1 MGKTAAV
8 YAISGLVSGVLVAV
22 PWPALAQ
29 ECPLSTLQPLPET
42 TTAANTLEMS
52 AGAANL
58 DAYGT
63 STLTGGV
70 QLRFEDQLLE
80 TESMRYDHPAR
91 IATIESAVRFRSA
104 MSQIEAESARFDL
117 DNDTATF
124 HQTQFSFS
132 NGGRGGAERLQ
143 LATDRLG
150 LYQVEYTTCD
160 PSDPAWA
167 IRGSEIRINAERG
180 EGVARNMQLRFF
192 DVPVLYLPWFRF
204 PVSEDRQTGLLYPQ
218 MGSSD
223 STGFYLRWPVY
234 LNLHPQADLT
244 LTPEWLDRRGAVIG
258 GEARGLW
265 QAGQASVRTR
275 WLSRDAITGERRYQ
289 WGGELTTRLFDRAR
303 AEMQYDEVSDIDF
316 LRELGLDDSDSST
329 NVLERRLDLSWRPL
343 TAVQVRTRVV
353 NFQILD
359 PDATSAVY
367 TREPE
372 LSALYNPLRDWHGWR
387 PQLGMELVRFA
398 SDGEQTTARYDANAQ
413 LNWEHLARGWEMQ
426 ASGGWRYTRYDA
438 ANASVQ
444 ERDLPSIRAGVGLNL
459 LRSTRSGNVQ
469 TLRPRLDYLYT
480 PYRDQASLPVF
491 DTSLPDFSLDQLRSN
506 NRFSGIDR
514 ISDENTLIPSVESSI
529 LDPVSGIR
537 RARFR
542 LGVQYRLSES
552 SVTLPDETSG
562 RSGASDWLLETDVD
576 AANGIRGRA
585 AGQYNTEESRFDA
598 LSVGGRYLGNAGERL
613 QLAYRFRRDLFEQ
626 IDTLVLWPLGGRWR
640 GAVHWVWA
648 LDENRSQ
655 ETLAGLSYQSCC
667 WGVTAGMRRYVNGT
681 VDDYD
686 TGVFLQLAFRGLG
699 NFGRGFGD
707 IFDRDALS
715 F

>member
-1 MGKTAAV
+1 M
-8 YAISGLVSGVLVAV
+8 
-22 PWPALAQ
+22 
-29 ECPLSTLQPLPET
+29 
-42 TTAANTLEMS
+42 NTLEMA

-70 QLRFEDQLLE
+70 QLRYEDQLLE
-80 TESMRYDHPAR
+80 TESMRYDHPER
-91 IATIESAVRFRSA
+91 IANIESAVRFRNT
-104 MSQIEAESARFDL
+104 MSQIEAGSARIDL
-117 DNDTATF
+117 SNDTAIF
-124 HQTQFSFS
+124 QQTRFSFS
-132 NGGRGGAERLQ
+132 NGGRGGAERLK
-143 LATDRLG
+143 LAPDVLG
-150 LYQVEYTTCD
+150 LYEVEYTTCD

-180 EGVARNMQLRFF
+180 EGVARNMQFRFF

-204 PVSEDRQTGLLYPQ
+204 PVSEDRQSGLLYPQ

-223 STGFYLRWPVY
+223 STGFYLRWPLY

-265 QAGQASVRTR
+265 PAGQASVRTR
-275 WLSRDAITGERRYQ
+275 WLNRDAITGERRYQ
-289 WGGELTTRLFDRAR
+289 WGAELSTRLFDRAR
-303 AEMQYDEVSDIDF
+303 AELQYDEVSDINF

-343 TAVQVRTRVV
+343 AALQLRTRVV
-353 NFQILD
+353 DFQILD
-359 PDATSAVY
+359 PDATAAVFS
-367 TREPE
+367 REPE
-372 LSALYNPLRDWHGWR
+372 VSALYNPLRAWHGWR
-387 PQLGMELVRFA
+387 PQLGVELVRFA
-398 SDGEQTTARYDANAQ
+398 SAGEQTTARYDSNAQ

-426 ASGGWRYTRYDA
+426 ASGGWRYTRYDT
-438 ANASVQ
+438 ANGTIEQ
-444 ERDLPSIRAGVGLNL
+444 RDLPSVRAGVGLNL
-459 LRSTRSGNVQ
+459 LRNTRNGNVQ

-480 PYRDQASLPVF
+480 PYRDQDSLPVF

-552 SVTLPDETSG
+552 SVTLPNETRG

-655 ETLAGLSYQSCC
+655 ETLAGISYQSCC
-667 WGVTAGMRRYVNGT
+667 WGVTAGMRRYVNGS

>member
-8 YAISGLVSGVLVAV
+8 YAISGLVSGVLVSV

>member
-8 YAISGLVSGVLVAV
+8 YAISGLVSGVLVAA